1 MGARSSSLRRPG
13 AEEPGQAA
21 SCRGGPPRRLAREP
35 TVRFAKPLPAPRA
48 VVPAPKPPARFGNEI
63 SFLVSSA
70 AHPVNVTLDGGPQRV
85 SPSASVSPSVKW
97 GQKLRGAPLA
107 GLREQEGADGR
118 RRAGGRAIHLSGQG
132 RAVGLGSGAG
142 REGRASVPSTPD
154 PTSSPKSPLQGS
166 GKEGVGPAPA
176 PDGVQL
182 ALGGAPRFPRG
193 PQTQA
198 GLTHGARDLG
208 VVHPAPHITQRVGAR
223 TARVGGQAT
232 EASVLPRGTRQ
243 VSPQLP
249 ALRGGASG
257 SPGGGGEGPSG
268 RDLGSSGV
276 FIRLK
281 LPAGC

>member
-1 MGARSSSLRRPG
+1 M
-13 AEEPGQAA
+13 
-21 SCRGGPPRRLAREP
+21 
-35 TVRFAKPLPAPRA
+35 
-48 VVPAPKPPARFGNEI
+48 
-63 SFLVSSA
+63 
-70 AHPVNVTLDGGPQRV
+70 
-85 SPSASVSPSVKW
+85 
-97 GQKLRGAPLA
+97 
-107 GLREQEGADGR
+107 
-118 RRAGGRAIHLSGQG
+118 
-132 RAVGLGSGAG
+132 GLGGGAG

-208 VVHPAPHITQRVGAR
+208 VVHPAPHITQRVG
-223 TARVGGQAT
+223 GQAT
-232 EASVLPRGTRQ
+232 EAAVLPRGTRQ

-281 LPAGC
+281 HPQGADCGGGGQRGEGSRPEQTFQASRRFWAGLMGTEEGSTVPRGTPKGTPAPHFALYQTGSCQACSKDAAP